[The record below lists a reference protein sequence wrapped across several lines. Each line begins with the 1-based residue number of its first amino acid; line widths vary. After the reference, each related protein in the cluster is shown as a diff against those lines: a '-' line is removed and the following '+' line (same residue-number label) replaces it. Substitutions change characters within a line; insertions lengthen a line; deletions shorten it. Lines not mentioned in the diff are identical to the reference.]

1 MHIFRTHF
9 CTQSSSDLAY
19 LGALVVKFAENLQR
33 DPRAEM
39 LKSTE
44 NKAVLCPKVLS
55 GKTSFGLC

>member
-1 MHIFRTHF
+1 M
-9 CTQSSSDLAY
+9 
-19 LGALVVKFAENLQR
+19 KFAENLQR

-55 GKTSFGLC
+55 GKTSFGLWELKCSWDLNEMKSLSGFMNTK